1 LKIIFKPR
9 GIARATRP
17 LRIQYPGAFYH
28 VMHRGNAGSDLFK
41 TESARGKFLEYLMQ
55 AVQRCA
61 IMMHTFCL
69 MTNHYHLLI
78 EIQPPNMSQGTQLI
92 IPVFEKL

>member
-1 LKIIFKPR
+1 
-9 GIARATRP
+9 
-17 LRIQYPGAFYH
+17 
-28 VMHRGNAGSDLFK
+28 
-41 TESARGKFLEYLMQ
+41 MQ

-78 EIQPPNMSQGTQLI
+78 EVQPPNMSQGTQLI